1 MHYTH
6 AWKTFLTVSRCKKKT
21 HPAWLVR
28 EERSGVCWPRV
39 SPAFTAEEIWGWRRC
54 LSLHL
59 PPPFQMHWARSKEC
73 PKCVEQFGLCPSLST
88 RVVHPPQVAAAPFTQ
103 GPNPWRRFSLKAGKK
118 HGTRTGS
125 ANKIT
130 LQPLSYF
137 PSSSA
142 SESSHWLYPGRLGPQ
157 NQGRSHQLPCFFIN
171 FSASSFPVS
180 PTRN

>member
-6 AWKTFLTVSRCKKKT
+6 AWKTFLTVSRCKKKRPT
-21 HPAWLVR
+21 QRGWP
-28 EERSGVCWPRV
+28 ERSRAECAGPG
-39 SPAFTAEEIWGWRRC
+39 SPQLSQQKQIGGGGAAFRFTF
-54 LSLHL
+54 
-59 PPPFQMHWARSKEC
+59 PPFQMHWARSKEC

-88 RVVHPPQVAAAPFTQ
+88 RVVRPPQVAAAPFTR
-103 GPNPWRRFSLKAGKK
+103 GPNPRRQFSLKAGKK
-118 HGTRTGS
+118 HRTRTGS

-142 SESSHWLYPGRLGPQ
+142 SESSHWLYLGRLGPQ

-171 FSASSFPVS
+171 FSASSFPMS